1 MNYSIPADNYLFKVT
16 RGIMQ
21 LNKVRNTFTTSR
33 HRSGVFI
40 TNIKYILHIV
50 LVFLL
55 LLLSS

>member
-16 RGIMQ
+16 RGTMQ

-33 HRSGVFI
+33 HCSGVFI
-40 TNIKYILHIV
+40 TNIKHILHIV

-55 LLLSS
+55 LLLNS